1 MCSALQESRH
11 GRLAGTTLASPL
23 PADAAAEWEIVM
35 RSQLQPPTATL
46 ALPEL
51 CDVNGDAKCSLADAV
66 IVRCALLTPPT
77 AAI

>member
-1 MCSALQESRH
+1 
-11 GRLAGTTLASPL
+11 
-23 PADAAAEWEIVM
+23 M